1 LGEDNRS
8 FMTASDGESAT
19 GLLSLRGITKSFPG
33 VRAVDNIS
41 VDFYSGKIHAL
52 MGENGAGKS
61 TLMKIITG
69 IYQPDSGEMSFRGK
83 RLAPRS
89 YRESLAMGIDIV
101 HQEIQVVP
109 DASVAENIMLD
120 KLSLVSPGGRVNW
133 KRLYEE
139 ASVFMREV
147 GLHLA
152 PSTTVRQLSAAY
164 KQLIQIARA
173 LAARATVILLDEP
186 TSSLSLSEAENL
198 FVLLDGLKTRGVTL
212 IYVSH
217 KIEEVYRIADNIS
230 VMRDGKLIGTRTS
243 IDLERRELVRMMIG
257 RDLREQRI
265 GTIEVNKKR
274 VVLRVDALN
283 KARKCRDISF
293 ELHEGEIL
301 GFYGLVGAGRTELAR
316 VLIGEEQADS
326 GSVYVN
332 GEKAAINRVSDALFR
347 YKIGYVTENRKEEG
361 LFLGGSVLT
370 NLTLLVWKKMRHP
383 LTRYISRKKEE
394 EAAGKMVSA
403 LSVRTR
409 TLADLAANLSGG
421 NQQKISIGRW
431 LLADCDILIIDEPT
445 VGVDVGA
452 KEQIHQLIWNLAC
465 LERKAII
472 LISSEMAEIIRLSS
486 RVLIFADHQIVGEVN
501 GLDDKSY
508 IKVRDEIGNLLN
520 AIH

>member
-1 LGEDNRS
+1 
-8 FMTASDGESAT
+8 MIASGTELAT
-19 GLLSLRGITKSFPG
+19 ECLTLRGIGKSFPG
-33 VRAVDNIS
+33 VRAVDNVS
-41 VDFYSGKIHAL
+41 LDFYPGQIHAL

-69 IYQPDSGEMSFRGK
+69 IYQPDSGEMRFRGK

-109 DASVAENIMLD
+109 EASIAENIMLD
-120 KLSLVSPGGRVNW
+120 KLAVVSSGGRVNW
-133 KRLYEE
+133 RRLYEQ

-147 GLHLA
+147 GLHLP
-152 PSTTVRQLSAAY
+152 PSTLVRQLSAAH

-186 TSSLSLSEAENL
+186 TSSLSLNEADNL
-198 FVLLDGLKTRGVTL
+198 FALLDDLKKRGVTL

-217 KIEEVYRIADNIS
+217 KIEEVYRIADTIS
-230 VMRDGKLIGTRTS
+230 VMRDGKLIGTRRSTE
-243 IDLERRELVRMMIG
+243 LERRDLVRMMIG

-265 GTIEVNKKR
+265 GPTAVNEGK
-274 VVLRVDALN
+274 VVLKVESLT
-283 KARKCRDISF
+283 KTRKCRAISF

-301 GFYGLVGAGRTELAR
+301 GFYGLVGAGRTEFAR
-316 VLIGEEQADS
+316 VLIGEDQADS
-326 GSVYVN
+326 GSVYVD
-332 GEKAAINRVSDALFR
+332 GKKAAIHRISDALFR

-361 LFLGGSVLT
+361 LFLGESVLT

-383 LTRYISRKKEE
+383 VTRYISRKNEE
-394 EAAGKMVSA
+394 DAAGKMVSA

-409 TLADLAANLSGG
+409 SLADLAANLSGG

-465 LERKAII
+465 IERKAII

-486 RVLIFADHQIVGEVN
+486 RVLLFADQQIIGEVSR
-501 GLDDKSY
+501 LDDKSY
-508 IKVRDEIGNLLN
+508 TKVRDEIGNLLS